1 VTSEERRVEHVR
13 RRLVEAAF
21 CVGVNFVHAKT
32 HLHRS
37 LIVDLIRLAGDYPDP
52 PMRIL
57 DLFTAW
63 GGGSIGGGYEDFV
76 TYAKKRIRS

>member
-1 VTSEERRVEHVR
+1 MTQEERRVERVR

-21 CVGVNFVHAKT
+21 CQGVSLVHAKT

-37 LIVDLIRLAGDYPDP
+37 LIVDLVRLADGYPDP

-57 DLFTAW
+57 DLFAAW
-63 GGGSIGGGYEDFV
+63 GGGSVGGGYEDFV